1 MSFNLGN
8 HNFIQK
14 KKLGEQ
20 YFFFNVKP
28 ENKKSTIYQITTTN
42 LHRTDGIN
50 NLINFLY
57 HCLYQ
62 ERKIFLAI
70 YQLQNFDILI
80 KFQFSK
86 H

>member
-50 NLINFLY
+50 NLINFFCIIPIMSMLKK
-57 HCLYQ
+57 
-62 ERKIFLAI
+62 ENIFGNI
-70 YQLQNFDILI
+70 STP
-80 KFQFSK
+80 KF
-86 H
+86 